1 MKKVIKLNESD
12 LMRIV
17 KRVLSEQSQPEE
29 YYIGRATAILSKGP
43 KPTEPG
49 AKYCFTK
56 KHLVNDI
63 KQEGERNIYLYKIK
77 EGDTLGK
84 VLGMT
89 MQDDALYLMNPLCNL
104 KDKNGFKVN
113 DVIMYSLLP
122 DM

>member
-29 YYIGRATAILSKGP
+29 YYIGRATAILAKGP
-43 KPTEPG
+43 KPTEQG

-56 KHLVNDI
+56 KHLVKDI
-63 KQEGERNIYLYKIK
+63 KEEGERNIHLYKIK
-77 EGDTLGK
+77 NGDTLGK
-84 VLGMT
+84 VLNMT
-89 MQDDALYLMNPLCNL
+89 MQDDALFLMNPLCNL
-104 KDKNGFKVN
+104 KDKNGFKIN
-113 DVIMYSLLP
+113 DVIMFSLLP